1 MNKNKIHILLVDD
14 DRQNSLLLKRFLE
27 LEGYSVTYASDGAAA
42 WEMYNRQHPDLI
54 LLDVNMPVMNGF
66 ELAQKIRE
74 MDNEV
79 FLFFLTDR
87 TEKADRLKGFHLK
100 GNDYI
105 PKPFYPEELIARIDE
120 RFENRKVN
128 VQCRYMIG
136 KTLFDSQNST
146 VTYNGITRNLSA
158 RQTDILVLLSR
169 SAGILVTRDEIL
181 NQVWG
186 DISYWWVL
194 SIPFFISCI
203 RQQNPLTVLSKI
215 ILRKVK
221 QFNLPP
227 QKNEGFLH
235 F

>member
-1 MNKNKIHILLVDD
+1 MNKNEIHILLVDD

-74 MDNEV
+74 TDSEV

-120 RFENRKVN
+120 RFENRKVD
-128 VQCRYMIG
+128 VQCRYVIG

-146 VTYNGITRNLSA
+146 VTYDGITRNLSA

-186 DISYWWVL
+186 DISYANSMSLNVQITYL
-194 SIPFFISCI
+194 RHILASDNTINIVSVKKKGYILQIS
-203 RQQNPLTVLSKI
+203 
-215 ILRKVK
+215 
-221 QFNLPP
+221 
-227 QKNEGFLH
+227 
-235 F
+235 

>member
-1 MNKNKIHILLVDD
+1 MNKNEIHILLVDD

-74 MDNEV
+74 TDSEV

-105 PKPFYPEELIARIDE
+105 HKPFYPEELIARIDE

-136 KTLFDSQNST
+136 NTLFDSQNST
-146 VTYNGITRNLSA
+146 VTYDGITRNLSA

-169 SAGILVTRDEIL
+169 SVGILVTRDEIL

-186 DISYWWVL
+186 DISYSNSMSLNVQITYL
-194 SIPFFISCI
+194 
-203 RQQNPLTVLSKI
+203 RH
-215 ILRKVK
+215 ILAPDNTINIVSVK
-221 QFNLPP
+221 KKGYILQI
-227 QKNEGFLH
+227 K
-235 F
+235 

>member
-1 MNKNKIHILLVDD
+1 MNKNEIHILLVDD
-14 DRQNSLLLKRFLE
+14 DRQNSLLLIRFLE

-74 MDNEV
+74 TDSEV

-120 RFENRKVN
+120 RFENRKVD

-136 KTLFDSQNST
+136 KHYLT
-146 VTYNGITRNLSA
+146 A
-158 RQTDILVLLSR
+158 RIQQSHTMGSPVIYRRVRRIFWSCCHEVP
-169 SAGILVTRDEIL
+169 A
-181 NQVWG
+181 
-186 DISYWWVL
+186 YW
-194 SIPFFISCI
+194 
-203 RQQNPLTVLSKI
+203 
-215 ILRKVK
+215 
-221 QFNLPP
+221 
-227 QKNEGFLH
+227 
-235 F
+235 